1 MRHSPTNYAKDS
13 FLCRQ
18 ANWSLFPEERRAGRM
33 FAMLFNPRE
42 LASQM
47 PFQCVLLELLVRFWR
62 YTWEIASLVSCYRR
76 PSRVVSGFSVWANTF
91 SLGDLRLNR
100 LDVVSFLFYHSH
112 ASISSGIQKY
122 HVWHPPFSN
131 YENLGLTDRNISK
144 HVCWF
149 CQVYTVIC
157 GNATAQLGDYFLA
170 AYETGFTIKRVPYPK
185 PHSVDIVEC
194 GMIPNRRETNLAFLY
209 RSFPLN
215 QCLEMT
221 ITFLQVSLR
230 FG

>member
-1 MRHSPTNYAKDS
+1 MRHSPTSCAKDS

-47 PFQCVLLELLVRFWR
+47 PFQCVLLELLVRFSR
-62 YTWEIASLVSCYRR
+62 DTWEIASLVLCYRR
-76 PSRVVSGFSVWANTF
+76 PSRVVSGFSFWANTF

-100 LDVVSFLFYHSH
+100 LDVVSFLFCHSH

-122 HVWHPPFSN
+122 HVWQPPFSN
-131 YENLGLTDRNISK
+131 YENLGLTDRCMFVDFVRSTPSSVVMPRRSWGTTSWQRTRRASPSSGCHI
-144 HVCWF
+144 
-149 CQVYTVIC
+149 
-157 GNATAQLGDYFLA
+157 LA
-170 AYETGFTIKRVPYPK
+170 
-185 PHSVDIVEC
+185 HNVDIVEC

-215 QCLEMT
+215 QCLEMK